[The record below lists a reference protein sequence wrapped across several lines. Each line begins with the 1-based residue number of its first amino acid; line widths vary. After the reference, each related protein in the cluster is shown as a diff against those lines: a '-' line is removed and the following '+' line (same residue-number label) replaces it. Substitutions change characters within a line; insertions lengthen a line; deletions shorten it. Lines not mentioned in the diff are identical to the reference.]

1 MGGDDVIGGVH
12 GSESLGD
19 GRVEIA
25 KGKWN
30 GGDMLGRDAVEE
42 VGGRLLVMDRWWGWD
57 KR

>member
-1 MGGDDVIGGVH
+1 MIGGVH